1 MPNSSCSQFG
11 QTNMAA
17 SVQQLS
23 TNHTGP
29 IFIAM
34 ADTTI
39 KSKPASTSPK
49 SPKEQKKS
57 YIF

>member
-1 MPNSSCSQFG
+1 
-11 QTNMAA
+11 MAA
-17 SVQQLS
+17 SAQQLS

-34 ADTTI
+34 ADTTME
-39 KSKPASTSPK
+39 SKPASTSPK

>member
-1 MPNSSCSQFG
+1 MPNSSWSQFG
-11 QTNMAA
+11 RTNMAA
-17 SVQQLS
+17 SGQLS

-34 ADTTI
+34 ADTTME
-39 KSKPASTSPK
+39 SKPASTSPK

>member
-1 MPNSSCSQFG
+1 
-11 QTNMAA
+11 MAA
-17 SVQQLS
+17 SAQLS

-34 ADTTI
+34 ADTTME
-39 KSKPASTSPK
+39 SKPASTSPK